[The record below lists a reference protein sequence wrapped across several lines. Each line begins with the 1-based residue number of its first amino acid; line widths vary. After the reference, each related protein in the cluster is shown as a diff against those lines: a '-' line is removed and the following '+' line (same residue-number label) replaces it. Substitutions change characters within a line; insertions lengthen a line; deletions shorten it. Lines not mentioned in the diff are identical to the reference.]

1 MDILMDKRMIYTLK
15 LFGSLYSCD
24 RENI

>member
-1 MDILMDKRMIYTLK
+1 MDMDKRMIYTLK

-24 RENI
+24 RGNI